1 MPDIYKISH
10 ITYLINTYVSH
21 IRRTKY
27 ISQREG
33 AIVDT
38 TKMNKD
44 EIKDAMTQYA
54 ESGRV
59 SSGPAAPKGL
69 ARWVGDCSSDY
80 RIQRERELGGWV
92 NLVGLALSLAVCDC
106 QVV

>member
-1 MPDIYKISH
+1 MSH
-10 ITYLINTYVSH
+10 IAYVSH
-21 IRRTKY
+21 IRLTKY
-27 ISQREG
+27 ISQCAIG

-69 ARWVGDCSSDY
+69 ARCV
-80 RIQRERELGGWV
+80 
-92 NLVGLALSLAVCDC
+92 
-106 QVV
+106 

>member
-1 MPDIYKISH
+1 MF
-10 ITYLINTYVSH
+10 LILHTFSH

-59 SSGPAAPKGL
+59 SSGPAAPTGL

-80 RIQRERELGGWV
+80 RIQRERARWV
-92 NLVGLALSLAVCDC
+92 GESSRTSSLSRLCDC

>member
-1 MPDIYKISH
+1 M
-10 ITYLINTYVSH
+10 TYVSH
-21 IRRTKY
+21 IRRTKC
-27 ISQREG
+27 IRQHAIG

-69 ARWVGDCSSDY
+69 AR
-80 RIQRERELGGWV
+80 
-92 NLVGLALSLAVCDC
+92 
-106 QVV
+106 